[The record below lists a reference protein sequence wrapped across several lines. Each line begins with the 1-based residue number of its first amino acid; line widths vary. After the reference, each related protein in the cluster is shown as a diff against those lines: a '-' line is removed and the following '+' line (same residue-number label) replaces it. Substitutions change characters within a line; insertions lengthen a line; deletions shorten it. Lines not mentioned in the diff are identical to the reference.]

1 MKSIKFIKL
10 GCTIFSMRQKYFI
23 SFIRA
28 PDETVV
34 QSKFEAKVVE
44 SRTSSEVGY

>member
-1 MKSIKFIKL
+1 MKSVKFIKL
-10 GCTIFSMRQKYFI
+10 RCTIFSMRQKHFV

-34 QSKFEAKVVE
+34 QSKFEAKVAE
-44 SRTSSEVGY
+44 RRTSSEVGY